1 MIMNYEGILEFKGT
15 WRRYQARVLEHADRY
30 MADGKIHIVAAPGSG
45 KTTLGIELIRRM
57 NGKALIL
64 APSITIREQWIARI
78 EEAFLC
84 EGIQGEDYLSQNLKQ
99 PKAITVATYQA
110 LHSAMTRFQG
120 IQEDAGEDSGTG
132 TDECP
137 AKTETKEVDYSGFD
151 LVGTMKEAGI
161 EVLCLDECHHLRSE
175 WWKALEEFK
184 KQVNNL
190 KIIAL
195 TATPPYDSTPAMW
208 TRYMN
213 MCDVSMSFLIAAHSS
228 SPRISGIMMSE
239 MISSGLYS
247 FTMVSASLPLLHICM
262 VYISESV
269 CPK

>member
-1 MIMNYEGILEFKGT
+1 MIFTAFGRVSAVFSIHSWTSVEGCVKG
-15 WRRYQARVLEHADRY
+15 YL
-30 MADGKIHIVAAPGSG
+30 
-45 KTTLGIELIRRM
+45 LRM

-120 IQEDAGEDSGTG
+120 IQEDASEDSGTG

-161 EVLCLDECHHLRSE
+161 EVLCLDECHHCEANGGKR
-175 WWKALEEFK
+175 
-184 KQVNNL
+184 
-190 KIIAL
+190 
-195 TATPPYDSTPAMW
+195 
-208 TRYMN
+208 
-213 MCDVSMSFLIAAHSS
+213 
-228 SPRISGIMMSE
+228 
-239 MISSGLYS
+239 
-247 FTMVSASLPLLHICM
+247 
-262 VYISESV
+262 
-269 CPK
+269 